1 MEISIECP
9 QINSDFAMTMF
20 HWGLF
25 IYYVIGD
32 GGGGVGVGCW
42 GGGSYLFITIL
53 HGGQLNLVKYY
64 IGFSQN
70 DYSNKEEEEEFQS

>member
-32 GGGGVGVGCW
+32 GGLT
-42 GGGSYLFITIL
+42 YLL
-53 HGGQLNLVKYY
+53 QYYMGGQLNLVKYY

-70 DYSNKEEEEEFQS
+70 DYSNKGEEEEFQS